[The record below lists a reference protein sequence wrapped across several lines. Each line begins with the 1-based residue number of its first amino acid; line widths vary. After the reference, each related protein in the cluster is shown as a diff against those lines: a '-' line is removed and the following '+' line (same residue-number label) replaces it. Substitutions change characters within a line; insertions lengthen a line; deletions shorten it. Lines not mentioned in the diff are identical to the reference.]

1 MCSQKSIQITQ
12 KHPRQRQRQQHYD
25 INQVVIVPE
34 LFGPEDDWSLYYAL
48 VSEMRSLQKENV
60 RDSEW
65 ISWHEGAH
73 LISKN
78 PTSSPTFDRVVNKIC
93 EYFKIQKSSIGTRF
107 NWYRDSSDWKPF
119 HHDSA

>member
-1 MCSQKSIQITQ
+1 
-12 KHPRQRQRQQHYD
+12 
-25 INQVVIVPE
+25 VVMVPE
-34 LFGPEDDWSLYYAL
+34 LFGPESDWSLYYAL
-48 VSEMRSLQKENV
+48 ISEMRSLQKENV

-73 LISKN
+73 LISKC
-78 PTSSPTFDRVVNKIC
+78 PTGSPTFEKVVNRIC
-93 EYFKIQKSSIGTRF
+93 EYFKIQKASIGTRF